1 MENSRG
7 YLVAASISLDSKI
20 NPSNLPYTL
29 NMTTFEKNVEA
40 KFTFTL
46 WYKKSQGTITLTE
59 F

>member
-20 NPSNLPYTL
+20 NPSNIPYTL
-29 NMTTFEKNVEA
+29 NMTTFDKGVEA